1 MADLSVSELVEAAS
15 GGDQLAWDRLVDD
28 HASLVWAVV
37 RSHRLYGGDAEDAFQ
52 STWLRLVENLGR
64 LAQPERLPAWLVTT
78 ARRECLR
85 LLRRG
90 GAELPDLHIADR
102 ADDAAAPDPGPVE
115 ALLAREEQVAVLHA
129 FQRLR
134 PRCQDL
140 LRLTV
145 AAADPR
151 YADVAAELDMPV
163 GSVGPTRQRCIE
175 HLRRLLHDGDTSDNT
190 SDNTSD
196 GTTSAADTARD
207 TDDTGPARAH
217 PRTGRR

>member
-15 GGDQLAWDRLVDD
+15 RGDQLAWDRLVDD

-37 RSHRLYGGDAEDAFQ
+37 RSHRLHGGDAEDAFQ

-64 LAQPERLPAWLVTT
+64 LARPERLAAWLVTT

-85 LLRRG
+85 LLRRVG
-90 GAELPDLHIADR
+90 TELPDVHVADR

-115 ALLAREEQVAVLHA
+115 ALLAREEQVAVLRA

-145 AAADPR
+145 AASDPR

-163 GSVGPTRQRCIE
+163 GSVGPTRQRCLE
-175 HLRRLLHDGDTSDNT
+175 HLRRLLD
-190 SDNTSD
+190 
-196 GTTSAADTARD
+196 
-207 TDDTGPARAH
+207 DDTGSDDTSGPAGAH

>member
-15 GGDQLAWDRLVDD
+15 RGDQLAWDRLVDD

-37 RSHRLYGGDAEDAFQ
+37 RSHRLRGGDAEDAFQ
-52 STWLRLVENLGR
+52 STWLRLVENLERLVQPDR
-64 LAQPERLPAWLVTT
+64 LASWLVTT

-90 GAELPDLHIADR
+90 GAELPDVHIADR
-102 ADDAAAPDPGPVE
+102 ADDAGPPAPGPAE
-115 ALLAREEQVAVLHA
+115 ALLEREEQVEVLRA
-129 FQRLR
+129 FQRLE

-163 GSVGPTRQRCIE
+163 GSVGPTRRRCIE
-175 HLRRLLHDGDTSDNT
+175 HLRRLMHDHEAGATDDS
-190 SDNTSD
+190 
-196 GTTSAADTARD
+196 SAA
-207 TDDTGPARAH
+207 GAH
-217 PRTGRR
+217 RRTGRR

>member
-1 MADLSVSELVEAAS
+1 MSVSELVEAAS
-15 GGDQLAWDRLVDD
+15 RGDQLAWDRLVDD

-37 RSHRLYGGDAEDAFQ
+37 RSHRLHGGDAEDAFQ

-64 LAQPERLPAWLVTT
+64 LAKPERLAAWLVTT

-85 LLRRG
+85 LLRRA
-90 GAELPDLHIADR
+90 GAELPDLHVADR
-102 ADDAAAPDPGPVE
+102 ADDAATPDLGPVE
-115 ALLAREEQVAVLHA
+115 ALLAREEQVAVLRA

-145 AAADPR
+145 AASNPR
-151 YADVAAELDMPV
+151 YVDVAAELDMPV

-175 HLRRLLHDGDTSDNT
+175 HLRRLIHDGDT
-190 SDNTSD
+190 
-196 GTTSAADTARD
+196 GGADTGGA
-207 TDDTGPARAH
+207 DTGGDTNHNGPAGAH
-217 PRTGRR
+217 PRRGRR

>member
-37 RSHRLYGGDAEDAFQ
+37 RSHRLFGGDAEDAFQ

-90 GAELPDLHIADR
+90 GAELPDVNIADR
-102 ADDAAAPDPGPVE
+102 ADDTATPDPGPVE
-115 ALLAREEQVAVLHA
+115 ALLAREEQVAVLQA

-175 HLRRLLHDGDTSDNT
+175 HLRRLLHDDTRDGDASDT
-190 SDNTSD
+190 TSD
-196 GTTSAADTARD
+196 GTTSAADTTRD

>member
-1 MADLSVSELVEAAS
+1 MSVSELVRAAS
-15 GGDQLAWDRLVDD
+15 RGDQLAWDRLVDA

-37 RSHRLYGGDAEDAFQ
+37 RSHRLHGGDAEDAFQ
-52 STWLRLVENLGR
+52 STWLRLVENLERLVQPDR
-64 LAQPERLPAWLVTT
+64 LAAWLVTT

-85 LLRRG
+85 LLRRV
-90 GAELPDLHIADR
+90 GAELPVLDMDDHAQ
-102 ADDAAAPDPGPVE
+102 DAAAPDPGPVE
-115 ALLAREEQVAVLHA
+115 ALLAREEQVTLLRA

-151 YADVAAELDMPV
+151 YTDVAAELDMPV
-163 GSVGPTRQRCIE
+163 GSVGPTRQRCLE
-175 HLRRLLHDGDTSDNT
+175 HLRRILHDGDTT
-190 SDNTSD
+190 SRDTNS
-196 GTTSAADTARD
+196 GGDTAGD
-207 TDDTGPARAH
+207 TNDTGPAHAH

>member
-1 MADLSVSELVEAAS
+1 MADLSVSALVEAAS
-15 GGDQLAWDRLVDD
+15 RGDQLAWDRLVDD

-64 LAQPERLPAWLVTT
+64 LTDPDRLAAWLVTT

-85 LLRRG
+85 LLRRVG
-90 GAELPDLHIADR
+90 TELPDVHVADR

-115 ALLAREEQVAVLHA
+115 ALLAREEQVAVLRA
-129 FQRLR
+129 FHRLR

-145 AAADPR
+145 AASDPR
-151 YADVAAELDMPV
+151 YADVAAELEMPV
-163 GSVGPTRQRCIE
+163 GSVGPTRQRCLE
-175 HLRRLLHDGDTSDNT
+175 QLRRLLDDG
-190 SDNTSD
+190 
-196 GTTSAADTARD
+196 GTGS
-207 TDDTGPARAH
+207 DTGRDPKNHTGPSGAH

>member
-1 MADLSVSELVEAAS
+1 MAELSVSELVEAAS
-15 GGDQLAWDRLVDD
+15 RGDQRAWDRLVDD

-37 RSHRLYGGDAEDAFQ
+37 RSHRLHGGDAEDAFQ
-52 STWLRLVENLGR
+52 STWLRLVEHLGR
-64 LAQPERLPAWLVTT
+64 LAHPERLAAWLVTT

-85 LLRRG
+85 LLRKVG
-90 GAELPDLHIADR
+90 TELPVLDMDDHSK
-102 ADDAAAPDPGPVE
+102 DAATPDPGPVE
-115 ALLAREEQVAVLHA
+115 ALLAREEQVAVLRA

-140 LRLTV
+140 LRLTA

-163 GSVGPTRQRCIE
+163 GSVGPTRQRCLE
-175 HLRRLLHDGDTSDNT
+175 HLRRLIHDGDDTG
-190 SDNTSD
+190 
-196 GTTSAADTARD
+196 GTETARD
-207 TDDTGPARAH
+207 TNDTGPASAR

>member
-1 MADLSVSELVEAAS
+1 VADLSVSELVEAAS
-15 GGDQLAWDRLVDD
+15 KGDQFAWDRLVDD

-52 STWLRLVENLGR
+52 STWLRLVENLER
-64 LAQPERLPAWLVTT
+64 LVHPERLAAWLVTT

-90 GAELPDLHIADR
+90 GTELPDVHIADR
-102 ADDAAAPDPGPVE
+102 ADDAAPAAPGPAD
-115 ALLAREEQVAVLHA
+115 ALLDREEQVEVLRA
-129 FQRLR
+129 FQRLE

-145 AAADPR
+145 AVADPR

-163 GSVGPTRQRCIE
+163 GSVGPTRQRCLK
-175 HLRRLLHDGDTSDNT
+175 HLRRLLHDDE
-190 SDNTSD
+190 
-196 GTTSAADTARD
+196 AD
-207 TDDTGPARAH
+207 AH
-217 PRTGRR
+217 RRSGRR